1 MKMERSST
9 IRAAAVLVTA
19 CAFVTCLPVH
29 GRGQDRHKIAYKG
42 LGADSRYTQEHVID
56 VGDVPGH
63 QVRIVE
69 LRRIFSADPP
79 VYENVRGVEEWAR
92 GYSDYTDGNG
102 HGWGYIVVVMENGD
116 KIFGRYDGT
125 AQAVAG
131 ADGSRK
137 ITFTGVTTLTGG
149 TGRFRSIRGTQ
160 RVNVV
165 FDPKSGYNES
175 QVDGEYWVE

>member
-1 MKMERSST
+1 MAMQRSS
-9 IRAAAVLVTA
+9 RRHAAVLVTA
-19 CAFVTCLPVH
+19 CAFMTCLPVP
-29 GRGQDRHKIAYKG
+29 GWGQDRHRIVYKG
-42 LGADSRYTQEHVID
+42 LAADGMYTQQHVID
-56 VGDVPGH
+56 VGDVSGH

-79 VYENVRGVEEWAR
+79 VYEGVRGVEEWSR

-102 HGWGYIVVVMENGD
+102 HGWGYVVVVMANGD

-125 AQAVAG
+125 SQAVAA

-160 RVNVV
+160 RVNIV

-175 QVDGEYWVE
+175 QVEGEYWVE